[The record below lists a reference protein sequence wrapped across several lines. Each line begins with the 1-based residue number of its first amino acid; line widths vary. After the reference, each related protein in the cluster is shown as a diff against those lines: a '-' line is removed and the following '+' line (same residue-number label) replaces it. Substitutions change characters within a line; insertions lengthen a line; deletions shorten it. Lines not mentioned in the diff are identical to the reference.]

1 MRLER
6 KDSINIGWADINPP
20 DNNPPDINHLDINP
34 PDYTPQT
41 ITPRTL
47 TPCAFNPPDNNPPS
61 DTQTKYEYVNK
72 SFPFSY
78 SDVHRNSSY
87 IIHGL
92 SICIAGNDITN
103 SRVYCSIYYVPI
115 CRSTTLLQV
124 YKFNPT
130 QVFLLFD
137 NRQEFPKINMMATYI
152 CVKRLMMA
160 TYICVK
166 RLMPPFNC
174 IICAW
179 QIILYSVVRCTHY
192 GMVNIV

>member
-1 MRLER
+1 MLRCEN
-6 KDSINIGWADINPP
+6 SVPFIYTHADKGGRTLTPRTITPRTLTTWTLTP
-20 DNNPPDINHLDINP
+20 RTIP
-34 PDYTPQT
+34 PQT

-152 CVKRLMMA
+152 CVKRLM
-160 TYICVK
+160 
-166 RLMPPFNC
+166 PPFNC